1 MFASDFLFDGQHASD
16 FGYIICTFD
25 GDDEPAS
32 GGEIK
37 YNTLKAPDRDK
48 YAFYGCQ
55 FDSVITWSFS
65 ICKNPC
71 IYKDMYINQYEESIV
86 AKWLI
91 KTDGYKYLQ
100 FNQEGY
106 EDIFYKVYF
115 NISPHQINGKTI
127 GFDLTATSN
136 CAYGFTDIIT
146 IEKRRL
152 DSSNFLKFNVH
163 NDVNTYIYP
172 IIKINRGYT
181 MIGDFSINN
190 YGDSTLTNPI
200 LEKPIQFK
208 NIEGNI
214 IIDSD
219 IELIEGLK
227 TTDDFN
233 WIFMK
238 LRDGMN
244 IITTDSEI
252 GFGIEIQYR
261 EIRYIKV

>member
-1 MFASDFLFDGQHASD
+1 MFATDFLFDGQHASD
-16 FGYIICTFD
+16 LGFIICNF
-25 GDDEPAS
+25 GEVESAS
-32 GGEIK
+32 GGEIE
-37 YNTLKAPDRDK
+37 YTILKTPDKDK
-48 YAFYGCQ
+48 YTFYGSQ
-55 FDSVITWSFS
+55 FNSVITWKFS
-65 ICKNPC
+65 ICKDPC
-71 IYKDMYINQYEESIV
+71 KNKNMYFDQYEESMV
-86 AKWLI
+86 AKWLL
-91 KTDGYKYLQ
+91 KTDGYRYLQ

-115 NISPHQINGKTI
+115 NISQHQINGKTI

-181 MIGDFSINN
+181 MIGDFSIAN
-190 YGDSTLTNPI
+190 YGDLSLTNPI
-200 LEKPIQFK
+200 LEKSIQFK

-219 IELIEGLK
+219 IESIEGLK
-227 TTDDFN
+227 TPNDFN